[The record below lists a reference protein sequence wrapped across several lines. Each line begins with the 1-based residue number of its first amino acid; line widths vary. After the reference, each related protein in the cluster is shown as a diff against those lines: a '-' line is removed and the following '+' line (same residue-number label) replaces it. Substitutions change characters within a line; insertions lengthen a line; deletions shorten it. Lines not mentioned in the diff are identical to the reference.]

1 MMAKKSTAPKPAVK
15 RINRGR
21 GHSYQDANG
30 NKLDGVTTL
39 LGDGIPKK
47 ALVGWAG
54 RTVAEYVADRLTE
67 RDDGTIVADDLIP
80 ALVKLNQERPPRFR
94 ERWDGSFS
102 RSSIGKVLSGVMYAD
117 RDQAGN
123 RGTEVHKLAE
133 QLARGE
139 DVDVPEELVGHVDSY
154 IQFLND
160 FRPEPLLLET
170 VVANLTHRYAGTLDG
185 IFRFPVLDG
194 MRDAVAQVDIKTNR
208 SGPFG
213 EAGLQMSAYA
223 NAELYIDEGGV
234 EHDCWEIGGE
244 DVELVGNYCLWIRSD
259 GYDLYPFEDGPKV
272 FRTFLYAQQIA
283 HFTKDMSGELRG
295 ESVSAPAREE
305 ASA

>member
-1 MMAKKSTAPKPAVK
+1 VSDTPRVR
-15 RINRGR
+15 RINRGK
-21 GHSYQDANG
+21 GHSYQAADG
-30 NKLDGVTTL
+30 TKLDGVTTI

-54 RTVAEYVADRLTE
+54 RTVAEYVADRLRE
-67 RDDGTIVADDLIP
+67 VDGTLVADDLIP
-80 ALVKLNQERPPRFR
+80 DLIKLNQERPPRFR

-102 RSSIGKVLSGVMYAD
+102 RGAISKVLSGVMYAD

-154 IQFLND
+154 IQFLED
-160 FRPEPLLLET
+160 FRPEVLLLET
-170 VVANLTHRYAGTLDG
+170 VVANLTHGYAGTLDS
-185 IFRFPVLDG
+185 ILRIPG
-194 MRDAVAQVDIKTNR
+194 MGVVQVDIKTNR

-213 EAGLQMSAYA
+213 EVGLQLVGYSR
-223 NAELYIDEGGV
+223 AELYVDDDGV

-244 DVELVGNYCLWIRSD
+244 DVELAGNYCLWVRSD
-259 GYDLYPFEDGPKV
+259 GYDLYPFPDTDEV
-272 FRTFLYAQQIA
+272 FRAFLYAQQVA
-283 HFTKDMSGELRG
+283 HFTRDMSRDLRG
-295 ESVSAPAREE
+295 EAVRPAEVT
-305 ASA
+305 A